1 MFELDAD
8 VLELAAA
15 HVVLHL
21 ELSDERAIE
30 EEQSQRHEELAVGV
44 ADALRPVD
52 LSQCAVG

>member
-1 MFELDAD
+1 MFELAAN
-8 VLELAAA
+8 VFELAAA

-21 ELSDERAIE
+21 ELSDERPIE

-44 ADALRPVD
+44 ADALRFVD